1 MIGML
6 RNVKPAQKH
15 KHVRVTK
22 DSDRL
27 YNHSVPLTRPTKGE
41 KRKATVL
48 SENSETDISL
58 L

>member
-6 RNVKPAQKH
+6 WNVKPAQKH
-15 KHVRVTK
+15 KHVCVTK

-41 KRKATVL
+41 KQQAKIL
-48 SENSETDISL
+48 SENSEGDISL